1 MSSIF
6 FSMIM
11 PVLNSE
17 RTIEK
22 ALCSIREQDFPQ
34 DRIEI
39 LVIDGGSKDR
49 TLEIAEKY
57 NVRILENKQVIPET
71 AKQIGIQKAR
81 GEWIVF
87 FDSDEVLTDKRQL
100 GRRYYFLKSNPDVYC
115 YKVNRLIPGEN
126 SGFCCP
132 YLNIVSDPFSYV
144 VYKNKGSF
152 IKTNKKHLKYKNAGY
167 VYEYQDKDVIPVGD
181 GGNTSVSLK
190 KARELFGEEVNT
202 QEFAVS
208 AFSQV
213 ASATHYIGCIP
224 GDNVRHYSAAKMTNY
239 LKKLRFRVNINL
251 NQAEKSGYSARE
263 KYNAP
268 LSKRKWVFL
277 AYCLTGIGPV
287 FDSLKLACFYHRPSF
302 LLHFFYTYYVFFA
315 AAAEMAGKIFKC
327 GGRKYTY
334 G

>member
-1 MSSIF
+1 MNLVF

-22 ALCSIREQDFPQ
+22 ALSSIREQDFPQ
-34 DRIEI
+34 ERIEI

-57 NVRILENKQVIPET
+57 NARILKNAQVMPET
-71 AKQIGIQKAR
+71 AKRIGIQQAR

-87 FDSDEVLTDKRQL
+87 FDSDEVLLDRRQL
-100 GRRYYFLKSNPDVYC
+100 KRRYHFIKSNPNVFC
-115 YKVNRLIPGEN
+115 YKANRLIPGEN
-126 SGFCCP
+126 SGFSCP

-152 IKTNKKHLKYKNAGY
+152 IKTNRKHLKYKNAGY
-167 VYEYQDKDVIPVGD
+167 VYEYQEKDIIPIGD
-181 GGNTSVSLK
+181 GGNTSISLK
-190 KARELFGEEVNT
+190 KAKELFGEAVNT

-208 AFSQV
+208 VFSQM

-224 GDNVRHYSAAKMTNY
+224 GDNIKHYSAAKITSY
-239 LKKLRFRVNINL
+239 LKKLRFHVNINL
-251 NQAEKSGYSARE
+251 NQAEKSGYSARV

-268 LSKRKWVFL
+268 LAKRKWVFVI
-277 AYCLTGIGPV
+277 YCLTVIGPV
-287 FDSLKLACFYHRPSF
+287 FDSLKLAACNKRPSL

-315 AAAEMAGKIFKC
+315 AAAETARKIFKC
-327 GGRKYTY
+327 SGGNYTY